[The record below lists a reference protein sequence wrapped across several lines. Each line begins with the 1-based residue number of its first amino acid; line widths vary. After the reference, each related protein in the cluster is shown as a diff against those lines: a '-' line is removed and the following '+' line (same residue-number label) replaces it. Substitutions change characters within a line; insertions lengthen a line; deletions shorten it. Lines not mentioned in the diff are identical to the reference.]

1 MCKFYKDGFEFTFD
15 LIAMIILISII
26 GLIIGIISLLFI
38 DNTVN
43 DLVIQRYVL
52 YLFAGLIAVVYFV
65 NTSQDLVQ
73 DLYKNHKTEDK

>member
-15 LIAMIILISII
+15 LIAMIILMSVI

-38 DNTVN
+38 DNTIN
-43 DLVIQRYVL
+43 NLVIQRYVL

-65 NTSQDLVQ
+65 NTPQYLVQ
-73 DLYKNHKTEDK
+73 DLYKNNKKEAK